1 VTAWGIL
8 VAAGAGT
15 RFGGPKQ
22 DALLGGVPLWS
33 WALEALRAGG
43 VDEVVVV
50 GTPPGAIAGGA
61 SRRESVAAGLTEVPD
76 QVDLVLVHDAARPLL
91 SPVLV
96 SSVLARLR
104 LGDVDGVVPAVAVR
118 DTLKVV
124 QDGRIIRT
132 VDRSRLVA
140 VQTPQGFRAD
150 ALRAAHARPDDE
162 DVTDDAGLV
171 EAMGGLVVTVPG
183 DPRNIKVTFP
193 EDLAL
198 AEALLAVDPG

>member
-1 VTAWGIL
+1 MTAWGIL

-22 DALLGGVPLWS
+22 DAVLAGVPLWS
-33 WALEALRAGG
+33 RALEALRAGG

-50 GTPPGAIAGGA
+50 GTPPGAVPGGP
-61 SRRESVAAGLTEVPD
+61 SRRASVAAGLAEVPEP
-76 QVDLVLVHDAARPLL
+76 VDLVLVHDAARPLAT
-91 SPVLV
+91 PALV

-124 QDGRIIRT
+124 QDGRVIRT
-132 VDRSRLVA
+132 VDRSKLVA

-150 ALRAAHARPDDE
+150 VLRAAHAGPEDE

-193 EDLAL
+193 EDLDL
-198 AEALLAVDPG
+198 AEALLAGGVG